1 MKRNSGGK
9 MIILGITGAVG
20 AGKST
25 IMNRLREQYGAYTI
39 QADQVGHLLMKKG
52 QICYDAILK
61 QFGEGILA
69 ENGEIDRKKLGGI
82 VFSNRRLL
90 LKLNNIIHPAVKQ
103 YILDMVKKKRQEG
116 CALFA
121 MEAALLLEEHYDAIC
136 DDLWYIYVN
145 DEVRRARLKADRGYS
160 DEKITEI
167 LENQLED
174 GIFRER
180 CRYVVENNGDLNQTY
195 EQIDKRINMYGIM

>member
-1 MKRNSGGK
+1 

-25 IMNRLREQYGAYTI
+25 IMNRLKEQYGAYTI

-52 QICYDAILK
+52 QSCYEAILK
-61 QFGEGILA
+61 QFGDKILA
-69 ENGEIDRKKLGGI
+69 EDGEIERKKLGSI
-82 VFSNRRLL
+82 VFSNRELL
-90 LKLNNIIHPAVKQ
+90 LKLNHIIHPAVKQ
-103 YILDMVKKKRQEG
+103 YILDQIKEQRRQG

-145 DEVRRARLKADRGYS
+145 DEVRRIRLKADRGYS

-167 LENQLED
+167 LKNQLED

-180 CRYVVENNGDLNQTY
+180 CHYVVENNGDLDQTF
-195 EQIDKRINMYGIM
+195 EQIDKRIKTYGIM

>member
-1 MKRNSGGK
+1 

-25 IMNRLREQYGAYTI
+25 IMNRLRERYGAYTI

-52 QICYDAILK
+52 QICYEAILK
-61 QFGEGILA
+61 QFGDGVLA

-90 LKLNNIIHPAVKQ
+90 LKLNKIIHPAVKQ
-103 YILDMVKKKRQEG
+103 YILDQIENQRRKG
-116 CALFA
+116 CKLFV

-145 DEVRRARLKADRGYS
+145 DEVRRVRLKADRGYS

-167 LENQLED
+167 LANQLED
-174 GIFRER
+174 SVFRDR

-195 EQIDKRINMYGIM
+195 EQIDKRIKMYGIM

>member
-1 MKRNSGGK
+1 

-25 IMNRLREQYGAYTI
+25 IMNRLKEQYGAYTI

-61 QFGEGILA
+61 QFGREILA
-69 ENGEIDRKKLGGI
+69 EDGEIDRKKLGSI
-82 VFSNRRLL
+82 VFSNRELL

-103 YILDMVKKKRQEG
+103 YILDQVEEKRQEG
-116 CALFA
+116 CTLFV

-145 DEVRRARLKADRGYS
+145 DEVRRSRLKADRGYS

-180 CRYVVENNGDLNQTY
+180 CRYVVENNGDLDQTY
-195 EQIDKRINMYGIM
+195 EQIDKRIKMYGIM

>member
-1 MKRNSGGK
+1 

-25 IMNRLREQYGAYTI
+25 IMNRLKEQYGAYTI

-52 QICYDAILK
+52 QICYEEILK
-61 QFGEGILA
+61 QFGDKILA
-69 ENGEIDRKKLGGI
+69 ENAEIDRKKLGSI
-82 VFSNRRLL
+82 VFSNRELL
-90 LKLNNIIHPAVKQ
+90 LKLNHIIHPAVKQ
-103 YILDMVKKKRQEG
+103 YILDQIKEQRRQG
-116 CALFA
+116 CALFV

-145 DEVRRARLKADRGYS
+145 DEVRRIRLKADRGYS

-167 LENQLED
+167 LKNQLED

-180 CRYVVENNGDLNQTY
+180 CRYVVENNGDFDQTF
-195 EQIDKRINMYGIM
+195 EQIDKRIKTYGIM

>member
-1 MKRNSGGK
+1 

-25 IMNRLREQYGAYTI
+25 IMNRLKEQYGAYTI

-61 QFGEGILA
+61 QFGREILA
-69 ENGEIDRKKLGGI
+69 EDGEIDRKKLGSI
-82 VFSNRRLL
+82 VFSNRELL

-103 YILDMVKKKRQEG
+103 YILDQVEEKRQKG
-116 CALFA
+116 CTLFV

-195 EQIDKRINMYGIM
+195 EQINKRINMYGIM

>member
-1 MKRNSGGK
+1 

-25 IMNRLREQYGAYTI
+25 IMNRLRERYGAYTI

-61 QFGEGILA
+61 QFGEEILA

-90 LKLNNIIHPAVKQ
+90 LKLNHIIHPAVKQ
-103 YILDMVKKKRQEG
+103 HILDMVEEKRQEG

-145 DEVRRARLKADRGYS
+145 DEVRRSRLKADRGYS

-180 CRYVVENNGDLNQTY
+180 CRYVVENNGDLDQTY
-195 EQIDKRINMYGIM
+195 EQMDKRIKMYGIM

>member
-1 MKRNSGGK
+1 

-25 IMNRLREQYGAYTI
+25 IMNRLKEQYGAYTI

-61 QFGEGILA
+61 QFGREILA
-69 ENGEIDRKKLGGI
+69 EDGEIDRKKLGSI
-82 VFSNRRLL
+82 VFSNRELL

-103 YILDMVKKKRQEG
+103 YILDQVEEKRQEG
-116 CALFA
+116 CTLFV

-180 CRYVVENNGDLNQTY
+180 CRYVVENNGDLDQTY

>member
-1 MKRNSGGK
+1 

-25 IMNRLREQYGAYTI
+25 IMNRLKEQYGAYTI

-52 QICYDAILK
+52 QICYEAILK
-61 QFGEGILA
+61 QFGDGILA

-90 LKLNNIIHPAVKQ
+90 LKLNKIIHPAVKQ
-103 YILDMVKKKRQEG
+103 YILDQIENQRRKG
-116 CALFA
+116 CKLFV

-145 DEVRRARLKADRGYS
+145 DEVRRVRLKADRGYS

-174 GIFRER
+174 VIFREH

-195 EQIDKRINMYGIM
+195 EQIDKRIKMYGIM

>member
-1 MKRNSGGK
+1 

-25 IMNRLREQYGAYTI
+25 IMNRLKEQYGAYTI

-61 QFGEGILA
+61 QFGREILA
-69 ENGEIDRKKLGGI
+69 EDGEIDRKKLGSI
-82 VFSNRRLL
+82 VFSNRELL

-103 YILDMVKKKRQEG
+103 YILDQVEEKRQKG
-116 CALFA
+116 CTLFV

-180 CRYVVENNGDLNQTY
+180 CRYVVENNGDLDQTY
-195 EQIDKRINMYGIM
+195 EQMDKRIKMYGIM

>member
-1 MKRNSGGK
+1 

-25 IMNRLREQYGAYTI
+25 IMNRLKEQYGAYTI
-39 QADQVGHLLMKKG
+39 QADQVGHLLMKQG
-52 QICYDAILK
+52 QLCYDAILRV
-61 QFGEGILA
+61 FGEKILG
-69 ENGEIDRKKLGGI
+69 EDGEIDRKKLGGI
-82 VFSNRRLL
+82 VFSDRELL

-103 YILDMVKKKRQEG
+103 YILDQIEEQRRQD
-116 CALFA
+116 CKLFV

-145 DEVRRARLKADRGYS
+145 DEVRRTRLKADRGYS

-174 GIFRER
+174 GVFRER
-180 CRYVVENNGDLNQTY
+180 CHYIVENNEDLHQTF
-195 EQIDKRINMYGIM
+195 EQIDKRIKTYGII

>member
-1 MKRNSGGK
+1 

-25 IMNRLREQYGAYTI
+25 IMNRLKEQYGAYTI

-61 QFGEGILA
+61 QFGREILA
-69 ENGEIDRKKLGGI
+69 EDGEIDRKKLGSI
-82 VFSNRRLL
+82 VFSNRELL

-103 YILDMVKKKRQEG
+103 YILDQVEEKRQEG
-116 CALFA
+116 CTLFV

-180 CRYVVENNGDLNQTY
+180 CRYVVENNGDLDQTY
-195 EQIDKRINMYGIM
+195 EQMDKRIKMYGIM

>member
-1 MKRNSGGK
+1 

-25 IMNRLREQYGAYTI
+25 IMNRLKEQYGAYTI

-69 ENGEIDRKKLGGI
+69 ENGEIDRKKLGEI

-103 YILDMVKKKRQEG
+103 YILDQVEEKRQEG
-116 CALFA
+116 CTLFV

-195 EQIDKRINMYGIM
+195 EQINKRINMYGIM

>member
-1 MKRNSGGK
+1 

-20 AGKST
+20 AGTST
-25 IMNRLREQYGAYTI
+25 IMNRVKEQYGAYTI

-61 QFGEGILA
+61 QFGREILA
-69 ENGEIDRKKLGGI
+69 EDGEIDRKKLGSI
-82 VFSNRRLL
+82 VFSNRELL

-103 YILDMVKKKRQEG
+103 YILDQVEEKRQEG
-116 CALFA
+116 CTLFV

-180 CRYVVENNGDLNQTY
+180 CRYVVENNGDLDQTY

>member
-1 MKRNSGGK
+1 

>member
-1 MKRNSGGK
+1 

-25 IMNRLREQYGAYTI
+25 IMNRLKEQYGAYTI

-61 QFGEGILA
+61 QFGREILA
-69 ENGEIDRKKLGGI
+69 EDGEIDRKKLGSI
-82 VFSNRRLL
+82 VFSNRELL

-103 YILDMVKKKRQEG
+103 YILDQVEEKRQEG
-116 CALFA
+116 CTLFV

-180 CRYVVENNGDLNQTY
+180 CRYVVENNGDLDQTY
-195 EQIDKRINMYGIM
+195 EQIDKRIKMYGIM

>member
-1 MKRNSGGK
+1 
-9 MIILGITGAVG
+9 MIIVGITGAVG

-25 IMNRLREQYGAYTI
+25 IMNRLKEQYGAYTI

-61 QFGEGILA
+61 QFGEAILE
-69 ENGEIDRKKLGGI
+69 ENGEIDRKKLGSI
-82 VFSNRRLL
+82 VFSNRELL
-90 LKLNNIIHPAVKQ
+90 MKLNNIIHPAVKQ
-103 YILDMVKKKRQEG
+103 YILDQVEEKRQEG
-116 CALFA
+116 CALFV

-145 DEVRRARLKADRGYS
+145 DEVRRSRLKADRGYS

-180 CRYVVENNGDLNQTY
+180 CRYVVENNGDLDQTY
-195 EQIDKRINMYGIM
+195 EQINKRMETYGIM